1 MKTEVR
7 INEKLKNIKYPLVA
21 IAKKNKHVVLFTS
34 EHEGFKLTLGEVR
47 TTYSIGYHSDI
58 FDSCFDEDFW
68 EIPEEITI
76 TFKNE

>member
-21 IAKKNKHVVLFTS
+21 IAKKAKDIVLFTDECKGTIIGAES
-34 EHEGFKLTLGEVR
+34 GYK
-47 TTYSIGYHSDI
+47 IGYISETLV
-58 FDSCFDEDFW
+58 SCLDKDFW